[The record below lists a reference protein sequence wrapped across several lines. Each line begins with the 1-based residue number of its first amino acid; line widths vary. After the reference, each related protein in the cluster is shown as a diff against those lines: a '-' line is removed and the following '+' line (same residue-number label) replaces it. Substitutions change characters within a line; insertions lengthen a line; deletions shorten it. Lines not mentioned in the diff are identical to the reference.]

1 MVIYL
6 STIYLSI
13 LWFPTCIYLLH
24 PSSSSHQ
31 SMNKNAIT
39 VLSTPSI
46 HSFACHHLLAC
57 CASHVSVSTSFVVI
71 VIIMLSSPSSASSII
86 ADRVC
91 ATKCSEQLH
100 MLTLSH
106 DLTHDAFTVI
116 SFLLPPQP
124 PTVAY
129 AGLPSFL
136 PCLLLLP
143 LAADR

>member
-1 MVIYL
+1 
-6 STIYLSI
+6 
-13 LWFPTCIYLLH
+13 
-24 PSSSSHQ
+24 
-31 SMNKNAIT
+31 MNKNAIT

-46 HSFACHHLLAC
+46 HASIRLRIICLLAC
-57 CASHVSVSTSFVVI
+57 CASHVSVSTSFVIVI
-71 VIIMLSSPSSASSII
+71 VIVMLSSPSSASSII

-116 SFLLPPQP
+116 SFLLPPQS

-129 AGLPSFL
+129 ARPSFL
-136 PCLLLLP
+136 PSLF
-143 LAADR
+143 AAPTTRC